1 MKAFAYSLQFCEP
14 EPIGVAKHFQADV
27 DAKINWK
34 FELVFNLAD
43 SSAKEFI
50 WVEEKRKWN
59 VKMNS
64 KSLPRLTI
72 FVGGPV
78 DIFSLRF
85 SIAFRDRNKIYS
97 LKLCVECKKWS
108 QKNL

>member
-1 MKAFAYSLQFCEP
+1 MKVFAYSLQFCEP
-14 EPIGVAKHFQADV
+14 EPIGVAKHFQTDV

-43 SSAKEFI
+43 RSAKEIFNLS
-50 WVEEKRKWN
+50 WKGK
-59 VKMNS
+59 VKMNW

-72 FVGGPV
+72 FAGRPV

-85 SIAFRDRNKIYS
+85 SIAFRD
-97 LKLCVECKKWS
+97 
-108 QKNL
+108 